1 MFFVK
6 ITDQSNVTR
15 IINLESVTLCGI
27 RIVIANGVNQEL
39 CEVTYHMGGGT
50 FSTFLLDCTLEQFL
64 DYIQY
69 VFNCPGNPHT
79 LVDHLQPPTPV
90 KKSDIETLAR
100 MNAILSE
107 ANKKVRRRKEAE
119 EHLRNILTN
128 SSPQEFANEY
138 DGSPLHPL
146 QPISGIR
153 RKTQP
158 AVDHEFFQERLNEP
172 PQPIPTFDPWQKV
185 KIIDAEHS
193 QFGCVGTVLKVSTSQ
208 LPPNFVVVRIEEKDT
223 HHDYTLRKDQ
233 IQHHSPQESD
243 SCNGNGKAQST
254 GE

>member
-6 ITDQSNVTR
+6 ITTSDNVDYV
-15 IINLESVTLCGI
+15 INLERVTLLDRTS
-27 RIVIANGVNQEL
+27 RIVDSITKDYTHVNYDMGEGT
-39 CEVTYHMGGGT
+39 VTT
-50 FSTFLLDCTLEQFL
+50 FTVDCTLEQFH

-79 LVDHLQPPTPV
+79 LVDHLRPPTPV

-107 ANKKVRRRKEAE
+107 ANLKVRRRKEAE
-119 EHLRNILTN
+119 EILSEILTK
-128 SSPQEFANEY
+128 SSPQEIETEY
-138 DGSPLHPL
+138 DGTPVRPLPSS
-146 QPISGIR
+146 IIR

-158 AVDHEFFQERLNEP
+158 TVDHEFFQELLNAP
-172 PQPIPTFDPWQKV
+172 PQPSPTFDPWQEV
-185 KIIDAEHS
+185 KIIDAQHS
-193 QFGCVGTVLKVSTSQ
+193 QFGCVGAVLPVSTTQ
-208 LPPNFVVVRIEEKDT
+208 LPPNFVVVRIDEKNT

-233 IQHHSPQESD
+233 IQHHTPQEPD